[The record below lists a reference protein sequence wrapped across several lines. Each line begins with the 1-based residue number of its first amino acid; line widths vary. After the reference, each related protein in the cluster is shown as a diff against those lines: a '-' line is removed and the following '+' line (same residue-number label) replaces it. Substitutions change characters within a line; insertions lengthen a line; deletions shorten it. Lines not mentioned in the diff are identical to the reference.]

1 MSTTTTTQLGIL
13 NLKHDHFPKP
23 AHQELEEGRLNH
35 LNVKNMKNESTSPQ
49 IFRERERDGA
59 VIHAGCSFCLLSMH
73 GEGGGGGGEGGGGG
87 GRRGREE
94 RGRRGLGGG
103 HGR

>member
-1 MSTTTTTQLGIL
+1 MELLFTLGAL
-13 NLKHDHFPKP
+13 SVYCPCM
-23 AHQELEEGRLNH
+23 ERVEEGEVR
-35 LNVKNMKNESTSPQ
+35 VVVEGEV
-49 IFRERERDGA
+49 RGEERVVLME
-59 VIHAGCSFCLLSMH
+59 
-73 GEGGGGGGEGGGGG
+73 GGGEGGGGG